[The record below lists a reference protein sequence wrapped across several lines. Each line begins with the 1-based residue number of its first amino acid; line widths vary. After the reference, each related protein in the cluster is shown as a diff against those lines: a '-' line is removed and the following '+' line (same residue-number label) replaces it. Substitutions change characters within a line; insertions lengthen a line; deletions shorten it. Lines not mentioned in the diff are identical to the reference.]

1 MQAFVALA
9 VRRRVAV
16 LMTAIALA
24 AFGVVGYQR
33 LSLDLLPDIS
43 YPSLTVQT
51 EFPDTAPAEVEN
63 LVTRPVEEVVGVL
76 RGLRSIHSVSRP
88 GVSEVTL
95 EFAWGA
101 DMDLLL
107 LDVREKLDRLILPEE
122 ADDPVVLRFDPSL
135 DPILRIALGSPG
147 DLMEGRRLADL
158 KLKPAFETIPGV
170 ASARIKGG
178 LEEEIQI
185 EVDQE
190 RLAALKI
197 PLNRIREVVGISNIN
212 LPGGSLRGV
221 DTQYLIRT
229 VNEYQDLEEIGDLV
243 ISWNQGSAVRLKEVA
258 EIRWGARERE
268 EITRVNGSESIE
280 IAIYKE
286 GDANIV
292 ATARSVRERLGE
304 FEDLLPDGFRLTV
317 LFDQSRFIEQA
328 VSEVRSAAIIGG
340 ILAVLVL
347 IFFLRSARATLIIAT
362 SIPLSV
368 LFTFMAMYRM
378 DISLNIMSLGGLTLG
393 VGMLVDNAIVVL
405 EAIHRKRDEGLG
417 LTRAA
422 VEGATEVGGA
432 VVASTLTTVAVFLP
446 IVFIEGIAGQL
457 FGDMAMTVSLSLGAS
472 LVVAISL
479 IPMLSAIGG
488 RKKENEAESGSG
500 KSESSAVGPRLGLLS
515 AGYDRLL
522 RLALRRRWLTLI
534 VAALVFGVA
543 LFGVGALE
551 TELIPEISEGEFFF
565 EATLP
570 EGTTVGATDRT
581 VVAMGEILKDDDR
594 VSVFYSTAGSR
605 LVSGGLSLS
614 TKAEH
619 YGQLNVVLSDRR
631 DEELE
636 EAVAAGL
643 RDHFGRIPDLTA
655 KFGKP
660 TYFSLK
666 TPIEIVLFSDDLES
680 LTRYTGRL
688 ERALGS
694 IDGLVDLRSSL
705 EEGNPEFQ
713 IIFDRTRLVAL
724 GLDMRSVAETLRDR
738 VLGAVPTRFRE
749 EDRQIDI
756 RIRNSE
762 PFRQTFEDVRKLIID
777 GPDGRP
783 LRLLTVADIVEDRGP
798 AEIHRIQQ
806 QRAAVISANL
816 EGRSLGAVV
825 TDIRRVLAE
834 ETPPAGVSPELGG
847 QIEEMQ
853 VSFDGLRFALI
864 LAVFLV
870 YLVMAATFESFVH
883 PLIVLFSVPLALIG
897 VVFGLLVTSTP
908 VSIIVFIGVVMLV
921 GIVVNNAIVLIDTV
935 NQLRRSGLEK
945 LEAVL
950 QGGRLRLRPI
960 LMTTLTTVLGL
971 VPMALSLGEGA
982 ELRAP
987 LAITVS
993 FGLVLCTLLTLVV
1006 IPALYM
1012 VVPSRVRVLDE
1023 DLDEPLTEVD
1033 EIAS

>member
-51 EFPDTAPAEVEN
+51 EFSDTAPAEVEN

-347 IFFLRSARATLIIAT
+347 LFFLRSARATIIIAT

-368 LFTFMAMYRM
+368 LFTFMAMYRL

-422 VEGATEVGGA
+422 VEGASEVGGA

-488 RKKENEAESGSG
+488 GRSDQGVERESEAG
-500 KSESSAVGPRLGLLS
+500 AAGPGLGLFAS
-515 AGYDRLL
+515 GYDRLL

-543 LFGVGALE
+543 LVGVGALE

-666 TPIEIVLFSDDLES
+666 TPIEIILFSDDLEA

-688 ERALGS
+688 ERALGA

-713 IIFDRTRLVAL
+713 IIFDRTRLAAL

-762 PFRQTFEDVRKLIID
+762 PFRQTFEDVRKLVID

-825 TDIRRVLAE
+825 TDIRQVLAE
-834 ETPPAGVSPELGG
+834 EMPPAGVSPELGG
-847 QIEEMQ
+847 QIEEME

-945 LEAVL
+945 LEAVI

-971 VPMALSLGEGA
+971 FPMALSLGEGA

-1012 VVPSRVRVLDE
+1012 VVPSRVRTLDE
-1023 DLDEPLTEVD
+1023 GNIELSPGQGQGEVG
-1033 EIAS
+1033 